1 MQALLASLPATDADA
16 WSAFQARVSTL
27 KLQRSETER
36 SLAALQADA
45 TAAAAAAAATSESD
59 EDEVDEA
66 AAGAARAALRAR
78 GRSAPV
84 RVVLVTGFESFNQS
98 LYRAAAKEVRPHH
111 ACTPCTCALRPP

>member
-45 TAAAAAAAATSESD
+45 AAAAAAAAATSES